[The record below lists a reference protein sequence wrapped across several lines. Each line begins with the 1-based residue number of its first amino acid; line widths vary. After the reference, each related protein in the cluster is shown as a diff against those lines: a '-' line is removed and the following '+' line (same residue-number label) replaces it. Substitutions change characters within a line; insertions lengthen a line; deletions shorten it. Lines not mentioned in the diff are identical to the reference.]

1 MNDTQNPNFGEQQ
14 PQENTPMASGGAV
27 PPSYRGPQ
35 QAPPQYTQP
44 TPQYQQTAPQYPQY
58 QQPGGGGNKNT
69 LLYVIIGVLVVLLI
83 GLVIFFAVGKKGSP
97 EPQLT
102 DTVSDSSVVA
112 VDSSSTD
119 SVPAAAAAP
128 APQPAQPQANPDQY
142 NQSLHLTGA
151 IGKYGI
157 AIDMDIIGGN
167 ITGSYYYTRYSSSNR
182 LAIAGDYDPSS
193 GRMHFFEYSDAG
205 YTGEF
210 DGYFNGVSFS
220 GTMTNYKGK
229 TYSTHFS
236 KR

>member
-119 SVPAAAAAP
+119 SVPAAAAP

-220 GTMTNYKGK
+220 GTMTNYKGR